1 MNAINIIF
9 CSTLATIFFP
19 LKDLNYFQTIYKLI
33 RSIYIVKD
41 AVVIK
46 NIKITKIILI
56 LQAVHLIYFSNPNL
70 SDYERTVKTVLKS
83 LLTVLTNVFFVFQ
96 VFFDGF
102 YVLIPN
108 SQFNTVAFLC
118 LVLEYYTIGVL
129 QNKLN
134 YSLINFLHK
143 ILIDKNTSFFLFP
156 KEVDKKSLCNKLQKC
171 YYFVMNI
178 FQSFLFV
185 DSK

>member
-1 MNAINIIF
+1 M
-9 CSTLATIFFP
+9 
-19 LKDLNYFQTIYKLI
+19 
-33 RSIYIVKD
+33 
-41 AVVIK
+41 
-46 NIKITKIILI
+46 
-56 LQAVHLIYFSNPNL
+56 
-70 SDYERTVKTVLKS
+70 
-83 LLTVLTNVFFVFQ
+83 FFVFQ

-108 SQFNTVAFLC
+108 SQFNTVVFLC
-118 LVLEYYTIGVL
+118 LVLEYYIIGVL

-143 ILIDKNTSFFLFP
+143 ILIDKDTSFFLFQ